1 MWYPVALA
9 QPQWPTNPDI
19 VVFKRSMS
27 EKSLARAG
35 ETVAIAS
42 DHAGVELKAVLMDEL
57 AGLGFKVLDLGPAT
71 ADSVD
76 YPDYGHA
83 LARSIS
89 DGRARAGVAICG
101 SGIGISI
108 AVNRHP
114 GLRAALVSDEATAKL
129 ARQHN
134 DANVLALGARST
146 PPDQARKLVRAFFE
160 AEFEGGRHARRV
172 EKLG

>member
-1 MWYPVALA
+1 
-9 QPQWPTNPDI
+9 
-19 VVFKRSMS
+19 MS
-27 EKSLARAG
+27 QTLLSPG
-35 ETVAIAS
+35 ETVAVAS
-42 DHAGVELKAVLMDEL
+42 DHAGVALKAALKNDL
-57 AGLGFKVLDLGPAT
+57 ADMGFKVLDLGPMT
-71 ADSVD
+71 TDSVD

-83 LARSIS
+83 LAKSIE
-89 DGRARAGVAICG
+89 DGQAGAGVAICG

-114 GLRAALVSDEATAKL
+114 GLRAALVHDEATAKL

-146 PPDQARKLVRAFFE
+146 SPEVARGILKSFFTT
-160 AEFEGGRHARRV
+160 EFEGGRHSRRV

>member
-1 MWYPVALA
+1 MSDKLLA
-9 QPQWPTNPDI
+9 PGQ
-19 VVFKRSMS
+19 
-27 EKSLARAG
+27 
-35 ETVAIAS
+35 TVAIAS
-42 DHAGVELKAVLMDEL
+42 DHAGVALKAALTGDL
-57 AGLGFKVLDLGPAT
+57 ANLGYKVLDLGPAT
-71 ADSVD
+71 TESVD

-83 LARSIS
+83 LAKSVE
-89 DGRARAGVAICG
+89 DGKAAAGVVICG

-114 GLRAALVSDEATAKL
+114 GLRAALVHDEATAKL

-146 PPDQARKLVRAFFE
+146 SPEAARVILKSFFTT
-160 AEFEGGRHARRV
+160 EFEGGRHSRRV

>member
-1 MWYPVALA
+1 
-9 QPQWPTNPDI
+9 
-19 VVFKRSMS
+19 MS
-27 EKSLARAG
+27 EKVLARAG

-42 DHAGVELKAVLMDEL
+42 DHAGVELKTVLKTDL

-71 ADSVD
+71 AESVD

-83 LARSIS
+83 LAEAIA
-89 DGRARAGVAICG
+89 GGNAKAGVAICG

-108 AVNRHP
+108 AVNRHH
-114 GLRAALVSDEATAKL
+114 GLRAALVHDTETAKL

-146 PPDQARKLVRAFFE
+146 SPDTARDLVKTFFE
-160 AEFEGGRHARRV
+160 TEFEGARHPRRV